1 MSVPIVSP
9 TRRGFRA
16 RGNVSAAFSAFW
28 AIVSRDL
35 LVTRREFVVFLVQ
48 TLVQPLFYIFVFG
61 KVLSAIGSANAGF
74 STLLLPG
81 VVALTTFITAL
92 QGTAIELG
100 RDLGFTH
107 EIEDRLLAP
116 IPIALVSIE
125 KVMLA
130 TLRGLIA
137 GALVFPLAYWILGN
151 DFQVRSDRIAIL
163 IGLLVLEALLGAT
176 LGLLLGSAVPVQM
189 LPLIFALVFTPLIF
203 TGCTFYSWDSLS
215 AIKWFQTVTLY
226 NPLTYAAEGMR
237 YAMVPLINGQQL
249 PTLALGWI
257 LLALGGSVILCFTVG
272 MLLFRRRVLS

>member
-9 TRRGFRA
+9 TRRGFHA
-16 RGNVSAAFSAFW
+16 RSNVSAAFSAFW

-116 IPIALVSIE
+116 IPIALVAVE

-151 DFQVRSDRIAIL
+151 DFQVRSDQIAIL

-215 AIKWFQTVTLY
+215 AIKWFQTVTLF

-257 LLALGGSVILCFTVG
+257 LLALGGSIVLCFTAG
-272 MLLFRRRVLS
+272 MLLFRRSVLS